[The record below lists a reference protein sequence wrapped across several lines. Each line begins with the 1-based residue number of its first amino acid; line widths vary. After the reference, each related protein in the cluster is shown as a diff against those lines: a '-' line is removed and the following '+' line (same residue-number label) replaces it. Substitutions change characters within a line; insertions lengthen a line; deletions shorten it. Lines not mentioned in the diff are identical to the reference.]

1 MNPLSVLLAVVL
13 LLAASTKLG
22 NRFDRM
28 TAMRTALARFVPE
41 GAAVAAW
48 RVLAVLEAAVG
59 AGLLTSPR
67 SRLPAAAAA
76 FMLLAASSYA
86 LLALKKAPDRACGCF
101 GAAAGEPV
109 TALTAARALLLAAT
123 ATTLATIGDHWTSL
137 ATVRWW
143 ALAAGTE
150 ALALVAVS
158 PDIRASVGALVRRR
172 MPSCLTSYAP
182 LETCK
187 LLLARSGV
195 WERLGPVLD
204 GAELAD
210 HWRDGCWS
218 FLSFRTSW
226 NEQHATAVFAIRV
239 PPGPRHI
246 RAAVLDDRTGRVLA
260 RDHEVGRR
268 RWSWLPPRRRNNDHA
283 LA

>member
-1 MNPLSVLLAVVL
+1 MNPLSVLLATVL

-22 NRFDRM
+22 NRFDRA
-28 TAMRTALARFVPE
+28 TATSTAFAQFVPE
-41 GAAVAAW
+41 GAAVGAW

-59 AGLLTSPR
+59 VGLLTFPA
-67 SRLPAAAAA
+67 SRLPAAVAA
-76 FMLLAASSYA
+76 FMLLAASGYA
-86 LLALKKAPDRACGCF
+86 LLALKKAPDRPCGCF
-101 GAAAGEPV
+101 GAATGESV

-123 ATTLATIGDHWTSL
+123 ATTLATIGGRWTS
-137 ATVRWW
+137 AAAVRWW
-143 ALAAGTE
+143 ALAAGVE
-150 ALALVAVS
+150 ALALVTIS
-158 PDIRASVGALVRRR
+158 PDVLASAGSLVRRR

-195 WERLGPVLD
+195 WERLGPMLD

-226 NEQHATAVFAIRV
+226 NEEHATAVFAIRL
-239 PPGPRHI
+239 PPGPRRI
-246 RAAVLDDRTGRVLA
+246 RATVLDDRTGRVLA
-260 RDHEVGRR
+260 QDHEVGRR
-268 RWSWLPPRRRNNDHA
+268 RWSWLPTRRRSNDHV